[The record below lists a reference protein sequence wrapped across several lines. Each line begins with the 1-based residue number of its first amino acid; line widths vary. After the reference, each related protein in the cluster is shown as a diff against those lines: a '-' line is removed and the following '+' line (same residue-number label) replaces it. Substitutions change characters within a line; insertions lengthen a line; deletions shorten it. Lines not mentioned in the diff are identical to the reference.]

1 MPEGIRKKVITVIF
15 AGAALV
21 AYLAFRR
28 LTGLSV
34 PCFFHMITG
43 LKCPGCGV
51 TRMLDAL
58 LSLDFNKA
66 RDANIFLFYT
76 GPFFAFELIYEF
88 ILPHKSKTFDKINNV
103 LLVIYCIALVI
114 FGILRNVDT
123 VGAFLHRPVIEFQH
137 FTIEPEML

>member
-1 MPEGIRKKVITVIF
+1 MPEGIRKKVITVIL

-21 AYLAFRR
+21 AYLFFRR
-28 LTGLSV
+28 FTGLSV
-34 PCFFHMITG
+34 PCFFHVITG

-58 LSLDFNKA
+58 LRLDIKEA

-76 GPFFAFELIYEF
+76 GPFFAFELLYEF
-88 ILPHKSKTFDKINNV
+88 ILPHKSRTFDKINNV

-123 VGAFLHRPVIEFQH
+123 VGTFLQRPVFEFHH
-137 FTIEPEML
+137 FDVKPEIL